1 VRGDDEGL
9 VRGIGRLGLT
19 AGVVNVVVGGGI
31 FVLPAAVA
39 RELGSAGV
47 LAYLVC
53 GVAMV
58 LVTVSFAIAGS
69 RVSRTGG
76 AYVYVETAFGS
87 FVGYLAG
94 VLAWLSGALA
104 SAGLVAALAEIASA
118 SHPSLQTS
126 VGQVALVGIIY
137 AGPVALNLLAITAGT
152 RLVVVA
158 TVVKLAALFLFLLLS
173 AHAVESSNLRW
184 VAPVDLTHLG
194 RASILAF
201 FSLAGM
207 EAAIGA
213 SGEIREPERSVPFAL
228 LTGMLLVIGLYVAI
242 HLAAQGVLGGRLPAS
257 KAPLADAVGLV
268 WPAGRMLMLGGMAFS
283 MLGLVAGN
291 LLGSSRILFAFGRDG
306 VLPGVVASLH
316 ARTRIPSIAVL
327 LQASIVFVLAITR
340 TFTKLAILASVTN
353 AILYGMACGAALKL
367 ARRAGKGEGVPLPLP
382 AQRLL
387 AALGVLAML
396 WLAAQSTRS
405 EFGAVAATLIAAA
418 VLFLLTRRRRTA
430 LPTDG

>member
-1 VRGDDEGL
+1 MRRDDEGL

-47 LAYLVC
+47 LAYVVC
-53 GVAMV
+53 GLAMV

-104 SAGLVAALAEIASA
+104 SAGLIAALAEIASS
-118 SHPSLQTS
+118 SHPRLQTS
-126 VGQVALVGIIY
+126 AGQIALVAIIY

-152 RLVVVA
+152 RLVVAA
-158 TVVKLAALFLFLLLS
+158 TVVKLTTLLLFLLL
-173 AHAVESSNLRW
+173 AAPAVESVNLHW
-184 VAPVDLTHLG
+184 TAPADLTHLG

-228 LTGMLLVIGLYVAI
+228 LTGMLLVIGMYVAI
-242 HLAAQGVLGGRLPAS
+242 HLVAQGALGGRLPAS

-268 WPAGRMLMLGGMAFS
+268 WPAGRVVMLAGMAFS

-306 VLPGVVASLH
+306 FLPAIVASLH
-316 ARTRIPSIAVL
+316 PRTRIPSIAVL
-327 LQASIVFVLAITR
+327 LQASIVFILAITR
-340 TFTKLAILASVTN
+340 TFVKLAVLASVTN
-353 AILYGMACGAALKL
+353 AVLYGMACAAALML
-367 ARRAGKGEGVPLPLP
+367 ARGATP
-382 AQRLL
+382 RLL
-387 AALGVLAML
+387 SALGALAML

-405 EFGAVAATLIAAA
+405 EFGAVAATVLAAA
-418 VLFLLTRRRRTA
+418 VLFLLTGRRRVA
-430 LPTDG
+430 PPLDG

>member
-1 VRGDDEGL
+1 MRGDDEGL

-47 LAYLVC
+47 LAYVVC

-87 FVGYLAG
+87 FAGYLAG
-94 VLAWLSGALA
+94 LLAWVSGALA

-118 SHPSLQTS
+118 SHPTLQTPG
-126 VGQVALVGIIY
+126 GQVALVAAIY
-137 AGPVALNLLAITAGT
+137 AGPVVLNLLAIRTGT

-158 TVVKLAALFLFLLLS
+158 ASIKLATLVLFLLLS
-173 AHAVESSNLRW
+173 AHAVEASNLRW
-184 VAPVDLTHLG
+184 AASVDLTHLG

-213 SGEIREPERSVPFAL
+213 SGEIREPARTVPFAL
-228 LTGMLLVIGLYVAI
+228 LAGMLFVIGLYVAI
-242 HLAAQGVLGGRLPAS
+242 HLVAQGVLGGRLPES
-257 KAPLADAVGLV
+257 RAPLADAVGLV
-268 WPAGRMLMLGGMAFS
+268 WPAGRTLMLAGMGFS

-306 VLPGVVASLH
+306 FLPSVVASLH
-316 ARTRIPSIAVL
+316 SRTRIPHAAVL
-327 LQASIVFVLAITR
+327 LQASIVFFLAVTR
-340 TFTKLAILASVTN
+340 TFVKLAILASVTN
-353 AILYGMACGAALKL
+353 AVLYGLACAAALTL
-367 ARRAGKGEGVPLPLP
+367 ARKP
-382 AQRLL
+382 APRVLT
-387 AALGVLAML
+387 ALGVLAML
-396 WLAAQSTRS
+396 WLAAQSTRD
-405 EFGAVAATLIAAA
+405 ELAAVAATLLAGVVVFFLTKRRRA
-418 VLFLLTRRRRTA
+418 VLSI
-430 LPTDG
+430 DG

>member
-76 AYVYVETAFGS
+76 AYAYVESAFGS
-87 FVGYLAG
+87 FAGYLAG

-118 SHPSLQTS
+118 SHPRLQTS
-126 VGQVALVGIIY
+126 TGQMALVAMIY

-152 RLVVVA
+152 RLVVA
-158 TVVKLAALFLFLLLS
+158 AAAIKLATLFLFLLLS
-173 AHAVESSNLRW
+173 AHAIESSNLRW
-184 VAPVDLTHLG
+184 AASVDLSHLG

-228 LTGMLLVIGLYVAI
+228 LAGMLFVIAVYVAI
-242 HLAAQGVLGGRLPAS
+242 HLAAQGVLGGRLPES

-268 WPAGRMLMLGGMAFS
+268 WPTGRALMLGGMAFS

-306 VLPGVVASLH
+306 FLPRLVASLH
-316 ARTRIPSIAVL
+316 PRTRIPSTAVL
-327 LQASIVFVLAITR
+327 LQASIVFLFAITR
-340 TFTKLAILASVTN
+340 TFVKLAILASVTN
-353 AILYGMACGAALKL
+353 AILYGMACVAALKL
-367 ARRAGKGEGVPLPLP
+367 ARRP
-382 AQRLL
+382 AARVLT
-387 AALGVLAML
+387 ALGVLSML
-396 WLAAQSTRS
+396 WLAAQSTYA
-405 EFGAVAATLIAAA
+405 EFGAVAATLLAAA
-418 VLFLLTRRRRTA
+418 VLFLLTGRRRAA
-430 LPTDG
+430 LSMDG